1 MRKGHSNNIPK
12 SIEYI
17 GLGQWS
23 VRWNVQEDT
32 DIKQSDNMLDDSD
45 TTHYV
50 YNEEVYDEEPTYNLF
65 VTNRIRDVYSADA
78 ENALKSNIIES
89 MINGSEIDSS
99 ILEEWNTFQ
108 NIREEAKKYGREL
121 FNIE

>member
-23 VRWNVQEDT
+23 VRWNIQEDT
-32 DIKQSDNMLDDSD
+32 NSFINENDYHEEDIVY
-45 TTHYV
+45 YV
-50 YNEEVYDEEPTYNLF
+50 YDEEIYDEEPTYGLF
-65 VTNRIRDVYSADA
+65 VTNRIRDVYSADE

-89 MINGSEIDSS
+89 MLNGSELNES
-99 ILEEWNTFQ
+99 ILAEWKAFQ
-108 NIREEAKKYGREL
+108 TVREEAKKYGREI
-121 FNIE
+121 FNIA